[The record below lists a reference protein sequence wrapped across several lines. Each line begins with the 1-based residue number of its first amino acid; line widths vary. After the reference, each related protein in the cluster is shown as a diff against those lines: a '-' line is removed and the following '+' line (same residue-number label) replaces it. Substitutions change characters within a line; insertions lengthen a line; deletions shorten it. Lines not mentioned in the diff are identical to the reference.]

1 MSGRT
6 RLVLVRHGRTSYNVQ
21 GRLQGRLDIDLD
33 DQVALTAAVQHRHA
47 GAALAQENL
56 NRLQDFRTTGTD
68 LTLKTVPQDRWDE
81 ARVLLGR

>member
-33 DQVALTAAVQHRHA
+33 EVGRRQVAATAPVIAAMEPAAVLSSPLQRARHTAEAIASAA
-47 GAALAQENL
+47 G
-56 NRLQDFRTTGTD
+56 
-68 LTLKTVPQDRWDE
+68 
-81 ARVLLGR
+81 